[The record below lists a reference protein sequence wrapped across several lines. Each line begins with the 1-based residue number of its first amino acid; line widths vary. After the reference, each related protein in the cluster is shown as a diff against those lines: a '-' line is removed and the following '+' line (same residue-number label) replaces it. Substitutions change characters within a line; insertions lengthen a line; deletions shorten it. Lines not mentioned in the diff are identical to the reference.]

1 MFGLPV
7 AHLRFVLQAQAA
19 GRLPAYAG
27 SALRGSWAAAYK
39 RTVCVV
45 EHRDCPR
52 CHLRTV
58 CTYPLIFEPPPRPD
72 VPLLGAEGVPP
83 AYVLRPP
90 RGCSW
95 THPTPQSI
103 RPGQPWRFD
112 LLLFGPAVL
121 QFPLVLYAAHRAF
134 QQGLG
139 GRRVRFRI
147 RQVLQLHP
155 ARRRV
160 RPLLREHPTP
170 SYRNPKAVVLRP
182 PRRTRPVERLRIRF
196 VTPLRLKQ
204 GGRYRFDARLDT
216 LMAALLRR
224 LSRLG
229 LLYGTGPVEEYRE
242 LLAIARQVQTRRQD
256 LAWVDWTRYSG
267 RQATVMQLGG
277 WVGEIEFEGPL
288 TPLWGWLRL
297 GEVVHV
303 GKNTAFGLGQYVLR
317 APRPVGP

>member
-1 MFGLPV
+1 MFELPV
-7 AHLRFVLQAQAA
+7 VHTRWTLQAQAG

-27 SALRGSWAAAYK
+27 SALRGSLAAAYK

-83 AYVLRPP
+83 AYILRPP
-90 RGCSW
+90 PVRNW
-95 THPTPQSI
+95 HHPVPQPI
-103 RPGQPWRFD
+103 GPGQRWAFD
-112 LLLFGPAVL
+112 LLLFGSAID

-134 QQGLG
+134 QGGLG
-139 GRRVRFRI
+139 GRRVPFHI
-147 RQVLQLHP
+147 RQVLQVYPH
-155 ARRRV
+155 RRQA
-160 RPLLREHPTP
+160 RPLFRAHPMPLYRTP
-170 SYRNPKAVVLRP
+170 RPVILRP

-196 VTPLRLKQ
+196 VTPIRLKQ

-216 LMAALLRR
+216 LIAALLRR

-229 LLYGTGPVEEYRE
+229 LLYGTGPVEEYRD
-242 LLAIARQVQTRRQD
+242 LLAVARQVRTVRQD

-303 GKNTAFGLGQYVLR
+303 GKNTAFGLGQYVIR
-317 APRPVGP
+317 KGP